1 MRNIFSYDNFIVEK
15 KKTHHPF
22 HGSLNRE
29 ERNEFIE
36 KLQKNIIV
44 FRYKKRD
51 GSIRKAEGTLHPKFL
66 PPPKSDKEFV
76 RPEYQIVYYDLEKKS
91 WRSFRSFEFVEILS
105 TRPAL
110 SKREEDE
117 AKKKRLKAKEE
128 EDRKKAKKEKD
139 IEKDIEKD
147 EDVDIEERDV
157 DKDIEN
163 DENDENDSKKEKI
176 DDRDKGEILKD
187 RRKKK
192 ESDE

>member
-1 MRNIFSYDNFIVEK
+1 MNNLKAYENFIVEK

-51 GSIRKAEGTLHPKFL
+51 GSVRKAEGTLHPKFL
-66 PPPKSDKEFV
+66 PPAKSDKEFV

-110 SKREEDE
+110 SKREDE
-117 AKKKRLKAKEE
+117 EEKKKLKAKAEE
-128 EDRKKAKKEKD
+128 ESKKVKKEKVEEVD
-139 IEKDIEKD
+139 DKEKDVEETGD
-147 EDVDIEERDV
+147 VEDD
-157 DKDIEN
+157 
-163 DENDENDSKKEKI
+163 DSKDKKEEI

>member
-1 MRNIFSYDNFIVEK
+1 MNLMNNLTAYENFIVEK

-36 KLQKNIIV
+36 RLQKNIIV

-66 PPPKSDKEFV
+66 PPAKSDKEFV

-110 SKREEDE
+110 SKREDE
-117 AKKKRLKAKEE
+117 EEKKKLKAKAEE
-128 EDRKKAKKEKD
+128 ESKKAKKEKD
-139 IEKDIEKD
+139 EVKEK
-147 EDVDIEERDV
+147 DV
-157 DKDIEN
+157 DKDVEN
-163 DENDENDSKKEKI
+163 DDEVDDNEVDDKKKGDKEKEI